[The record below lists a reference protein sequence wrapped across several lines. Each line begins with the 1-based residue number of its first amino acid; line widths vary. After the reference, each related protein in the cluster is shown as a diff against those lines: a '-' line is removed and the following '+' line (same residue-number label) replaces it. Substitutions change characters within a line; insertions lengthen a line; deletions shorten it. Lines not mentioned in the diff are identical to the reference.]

1 MITCDRYRDLAELLR
16 DGALDPGEAAEASA
30 HLEGCPACRDREETL
45 EALLA
50 PLAGL
55 PPGPYLPPAS
65 PWPRLLPPFAGGSA
79 TGFGILLAV
88 LLAGI
93 GGAAVATGML
103 GGDAGVGTPPPA
115 GPGTGAKPPAA
126 APRSPDPVPPP
137 EEPPAPPP
145 SSTGSLEGRV
155 VGEDGRG
162 REGVILRLGT
172 LSARTDGTGIFLLEG
187 VESGGARTLLVE
199 APGVPPLEALL
210 PPLRGGGARAVLE
223 EIRTGAGVEARVRVL
238 GPDGR
243 GVAGARVKALL
254 LPPLVFPGGRPTY
267 APRSAHP
274 GPDAAP
280 EPWSPG
286 SPSLRSTTADGS
298 GEARIPGLP
307 PGPYTFVV
315 EAEGFATSC
324 LEAVL
329 EEDGSVAPDLVLLTA
344 AALRGRVIDGATG
357 EVVPG
362 ARVQALPAVRRPWFD
377 DARWS
382 RYAVAG
388 PDGTFRLGDL
398 PATSL
403 LLAAGAPGGCSW
415 SGGVTVEGGVVE
427 EVQLSIL
434 PEEPAEAVLLE
445 RGTGRPAAGARF
457 LVTSS
462 GVDIPGGTNRLAEV
476 EVDAEGRLPAGA
488 LGRGPFDLLLLRPVP
503 GGPWTSDVFS
513 GVTLGRLPGS
523 QGPVPGRSRGSRP
536 PALPVE
542 VERSLSVEGVLRDG
556 EGRAL
561 PGVLVHGLGLA
572 LPQWQS
578 TPFPTFAGSAWT
590 RADGTFRMDGLP
602 RGRVLLRTGPSL
614 SSQEDMERIETGGP
628 GVLDLR
634 RGAPEGVVVT
644 GTPGEP
650 VALPPA
656 ATASG
661 RVLGPDGEPVPGACL
676 RWRVEVRP
684 GGINERPL
692 LAAEAN
698 LVRET
703 AAVGRDGS
711 FTLRGL
717 RRDPAGGEGP
727 AVLLLAASAPGFPLR
742 LQALPFEEGGT
753 TAGLEV
759 RLEPGRTIE
768 GRLRRPDGSP
778 APGVPLLSLGGPAPR
793 TVRGATREDGTFRL
807 TGLPAGPLL
816 LSAGWQAEEAG
827 RWTLPPRDGLLEKTL
842 PAAAHCSGRVSDP
855 EGRPLEGV
863 LLTWVADGLPTRRE
877 GRSEADGSF
886 RIPVPAGAG
895 RLWIENPGGEGG
907 SAWPFLPLEVATPPG
922 GQEGLDLR
930 LERGLPLAGVLRGGR
945 GAPLPG
951 ATVSAEFQHRGRRWS
966 RQVVIGPDGQ
976 FQVHGLPPG
985 DLLLRLHKG
994 GAGAVVAASAGDLH
1008 LQVRLEGGEG
1018 AVLAG
1023 VATKEFGMPAAM
1035 ATVVAWA
1042 SKEPAPSGIATP
1054 CDGAGRFRMEAPSGG
1069 PLTLLL
1075 VDADGLPAAW
1085 LDGVVPGEGLRLS
1098 PGGGGGDGLRGT
1110 VRDRG
1115 GAPAAGV
1122 AVTALRLR
1130 EGTAARVS
1138 TPGGT
1143 PLPGG
1148 NPAEIRTIRTGRDGS
1163 FHLGNPPGD
1172 WVLFSGWPGTAA
1184 APGAP
1189 EVRREGDRSP
1199 LELGT
1204 GEGRTLRL
1212 GVGVDDDAPPEA
1224 CRVAVL
1230 LPGFLPAGAPEVRL
1244 EFPGFGPSEVPG
1256 IPAGRAVILFLDEG
1270 GRECG
1275 RTER

>member
-1 MITCDRYRDLAELLR
+1 MPGAYSTSIRNPTSSYWQSLFLELAADLHFEWVLNTTYPVSGTVRDPQGQPVRNAGINASTDRLMDGRAFRGFGNAFTAKDGTYTLQLPKGAHNFSVTTQDLPELTLMNVLVDGPQTLDIDLQTGVRLSAQIADEQGKGYSLSANLRSLYLTPAFSGPSLQTDIEGKGFVEVLPGPYLAQFYYRAPFDFFSYLVYNLFVPVFADTTIRVVVPQGVVIRGSVEDESAEPFSNTYLIFV
-16 DGALDPGEAAEASA
+16 
-30 HLEGCPACRDREETL
+30 
-45 EALLA
+45 
-50 PLAGL
+50 
-55 PPGPYLPPAS
+55 PPGPYSQTWGTVADDGTYQTYLPPNRS
-65 PWPRLLPPFAGGSA
+65 QVVFAGEGD
-79 TGFGILLAV
+79 GHMLRQW
-88 LLAGI
+88 I
-93 GGAAVATGML
+93 G
-103 GGDAGVGTPPPA
+103 
-115 GPGTGAKPPAA
+115 
-126 APRSPDPVPPP
+126 
-137 EEPPAPPP
+137 EY
-145 SSTGSLEGRV
+145 
-155 VGEDGRG
+155 
-162 REGVILRLGT
+162 
-172 LSARTDGTGIFLLEG
+172 SARAGGTFD
-187 VESGGARTLLVE
+187 
-199 APGVPPLEALL
+199 
-210 PPLRGGGARAVLE
+210 
-223 EIRTGAGVEARVRVL
+223 ARVERGEPVSGRL
-238 GPDGR
+238 ADRAGR
-243 GVAGARVKALL
+243 GVAGLAIQAFSAEAGIAYTGRTEEGGTFRLNL
-254 LPPLVFPGGRPTY
+254 QPGTY
-267 APRSAHP
+267 ELT
-274 GPDAAP
+274 GI
-280 EPWSPG
+280 EG
-286 SPSLRSTTADGS
+286 TTTFF
-298 GEARIPGLP
+298 GL
-307 PGPYTFVV
+307 
-315 EAEGFATSC
+315 
-324 LEAVL
+324 
-329 EEDGSVAPDLVLLTA
+329 GSVAVPFRDTLRIQRPTGGG
-344 AALRGRVIDGATG
+344 LRGRVIDGATG

-1054 CDGAGRFRMEAPSGG
+1054 CDGAGRFRM
-1069 PLTLLL
+1069 
-1075 VDADGLPAAW
+1075 
-1085 LDGVVPGEGLRLS
+1085 
-1098 PGGGGGDGLRGT
+1098 
-1110 VRDRG
+1110 
-1115 GAPAAGV
+1115 
-1122 AVTALRLR
+1122 
-1130 EGTAARVS
+1130 
-1138 TPGGT
+1138 
-1143 PLPGG
+1143 
-1148 NPAEIRTIRTGRDGS
+1148 
-1163 FHLGNPPGD
+1163 
-1172 WVLFSGWPGTAA
+1172 
-1184 APGAP
+1184 
-1189 EVRREGDRSP
+1189 
-1199 LELGT
+1199 
-1204 GEGRTLRL
+1204 
-1212 GVGVDDDAPPEA
+1212 
-1224 CRVAVL
+1224 
-1230 LPGFLPAGAPEVRL
+1230 
-1244 EFPGFGPSEVPG
+1244 
-1256 IPAGRAVILFLDEG
+1256 
-1270 GRECG
+1270 
-1275 RTER
+1275 